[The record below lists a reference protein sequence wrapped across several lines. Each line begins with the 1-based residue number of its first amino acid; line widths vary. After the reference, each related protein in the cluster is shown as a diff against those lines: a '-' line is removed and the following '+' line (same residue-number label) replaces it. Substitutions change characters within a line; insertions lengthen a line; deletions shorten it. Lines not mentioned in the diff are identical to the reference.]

1 VAKPYRKLS
10 DTCLSG
16 TPPRGALVHNA
27 AQSRLENISVRL
39 IAFWAFVPFEG
50 RITHATLEAG
60 LMRDNLRCDC
70 HICCAEDRLFEELV
84 DPPSSTRFLVLSSS
98 FPVLAK
104 FTNISELL
112 AHLHSPRNGDYDWSD
127 AGETLTTLTR
137 AQASLPDLELI
148 HSVLVLAFAPTIHR
162 TYRDVCA
169 WFRELEAEDVGQQI
183 LAFFLELVAS
193 ARAENVAGLLPVAL
207 SRSLRKTSF
216 RWAQREQR
224 ALLKRQ
230 QELQTELSN
239 CQRTAEPLFQTVS
252 VLNDFLDYCTRQRLL
267 SPFERDLLIKF
278 KLDGFSG
285 KEIQNRHTV
294 LSERAVHLRVHR
306 IMQRLEDAALALS
319 AKNGRPNSHDTARV
333 SRVPQKKVAR
343 A

>member
-1 VAKPYRKLS
+1 
-10 DTCLSG
+10 
-16 TPPRGALVHNA
+16 
-27 AQSRLENISVRL
+27 
-39 IAFWAFVPFEG
+39 
-50 RITHATLEAG
+50 
-60 LMRDNLRCDC
+60 MRDNLRCDC
-70 HICCAEDRLFEELV
+70 HVCCAEDRLFEVLV
-84 DPPSSTRFLVLSSS
+84 DPSGSTRFLALASS

-112 AHLHSPRNGDYDWSD
+112 ASLHSLRNGDYDWSE
-127 AGETLTTLTR
+127 AGEILTTLIR
-137 AQASLPDLELI
+137 AQASLLDLELI

-162 TYRDVCA
+162 TYREVCA
-169 WFRELEAEDVGQQI
+169 WFRGLEPEDVAQQI
-183 LAFFLELVAS
+183 LTFFLEFIVS

-216 RWAQREQR
+216 RWAQKEQR

-230 QELQTELSN
+230 QELQTELDSR
-239 CQRTAEPLFQTVS
+239 QRTTEPLFQTVS

-285 KEIQNRHTV
+285 KEIQNHHTV
-294 LSERAVHLRVHR
+294 LSEQAVHLRVHR
-306 IMQRLEDAALALS
+306 IMQRLEDAALALN
-319 AKNGRPNSHDTARV
+319 AKNGHSKTQDTAKV
-333 SRVPQKKVAR
+333 SRVAQNKIAQ

>member
-1 VAKPYRKLS
+1 
-10 DTCLSG
+10 
-16 TPPRGALVHNA
+16 
-27 AQSRLENISVRL
+27 
-39 IAFWAFVPFEG
+39 
-50 RITHATLEAG
+50 
-60 LMRDNLRCDC
+60 MRDNLRCDC
-70 HICCAEDRLFEELV
+70 HICCAEDRVFEVLV
-84 DPPSSTRFLVLSSS
+84 DPSGSTRFLALANS

-127 AGETLTTLTR
+127 AGETLTTLIR
-137 AQASLPDLELI
+137 ARASLSDLELI

-162 TYRDVCA
+162 TYRDICA
-169 WFRELEAEDVGQQI
+169 WFRDLEAEDVAQQI
-183 LAFFLELVAS
+183 LAFFLELIVS
-193 ARAENVAGLLPVAL
+193 ARAENVAGLLPIAL

-216 RWAQREQR
+216 RWAQKEQR
-224 ALLKRQ
+224 ALLKRR
-230 QELQTELSN
+230 QEVQTELDS

-267 SPFERDLLIKF
+267 SPFERRLLIKF
-278 KLDGFSG
+278 KVDGFSG

-294 LSERAVHLRVHR
+294 LSEQAVHLRVHR

-319 AKNGRPNSHDTARV
+319 AKNGQSNSHDTARV